1 MRRVNVQGH
10 TLKTLILL
18 TVCLAAPPAAAQWIT
33 HPTPGI
39 PRAADGK
46 PNMEAP
52 APWTADGKPDLTGT
66 WRLEP
71 APNVD
76 VNKLVRDAG
85 IQAWARER
93 QVKYQHELGRDDPGV
108 SCLPFGNRATLTYGF
123 GGKFIQTQNLIV
135 VLFEDLSYRQI
146 FLDGRELPR
155 DPSPS
160 WMGYS
165 VGRWD
170 GDTLVVTSHG
180 FKDRAPLDFD
190 GHPHTEALRIT
201 ERFRRRNF
209 GHMDVQVT
217 LEDPKT
223 LERPVTLPM
232 AAQFI
237 ADTELLEYVCQE
249 NEKSR
254 QRMIGTLDD
263 DKKLAVQVPAATL
276 AGYTGDYRIETLD
289 GRPRILRVYVTDG
302 VLLMDVERGPSQMK
316 TVPVSQTKF
325 MAQGVAVEFFPRP
338 DGSVSDVVVSIVEG
352 DLKGLRVK

>member
-1 MRRVNVQGH
+1 MQGRM
-10 TLKTLILL
+10 LKTLLAL
-18 TVCLAAPPAAAQWIT
+18 TVCLTPSASASAQWIK

-39 PRAADGK
+39 PRTADGK
-46 PNMEAP
+46 PNLEAP
-52 APWTADGKPDLTGT
+52 APRTGDGKPDLTGT

-76 VNKLVRDAG
+76 VNKLIRAAG

-93 QVKYQHELGRDDPGV
+93 QVKFEHELGRDDPSV

-123 GGKFIQTQNLIV
+123 GGKFIQTPSLIV
-135 VLFEDLSYRQI
+135 ILFEDLSYRQI

-180 FKDRAPLDFD
+180 FKDRAPLDSA

-201 ERFRRRNF
+201 ERFRRRDF

-217 LEDPKT
+217 LDDPKT
-223 LERPVTLPM
+223 LEKPVTLPM
-232 AAQFI
+232 AAQLV

-263 DKKLAVQVPAATL
+263 DKKLAVPVPAATL
-276 AGYTGDYRIETLD
+276 AGYVGDYRIDTLD

-302 VLLMDVERGPSQMK
+302 MLLMDVERGPSQMK

-325 MAQGVAVEFFPRP
+325 MAQGVAVEFFPGP

-352 DLKGLRVK
+352 DLKGVRVK